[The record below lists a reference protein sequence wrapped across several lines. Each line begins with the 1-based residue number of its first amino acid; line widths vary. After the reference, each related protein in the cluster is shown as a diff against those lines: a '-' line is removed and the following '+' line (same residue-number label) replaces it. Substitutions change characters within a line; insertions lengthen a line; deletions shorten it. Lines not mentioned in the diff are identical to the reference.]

1 MHGFVS
7 YRFLR
12 KHGRYVAT
20 EPCMCSV
27 ATSSVQHGN
36 SIVASFRA
44 AECEIPTELQAQK
57 GLKVKNPQGPKKR
70 PKGPRHRGPAKSL
83 KDRRFPGNSAPK
95 VHELLDDLKI
105 SGSSGP
111 GPIWDFEKFISRYSG
126 SQSQGQCD
134 ILAQTTLKNQRQ
146 ELLKEPRVIWSRRS
160 EPITRPRDLKDSKFK
175 RPREEG

>member
-1 MHGFVS
+1 MDHVQ
-7 YRFLR
+7 
-12 KHGRYVAT
+12 
-20 EPCMCSV
+20 
-27 ATSSVQHGN
+27 ATSDPGQPSMKKWYDHRKTKRKQ
-36 SIVASFRA
+36 RA
-44 AECEIPTELQAQK
+44 AREFDSGQLPS
-57 GLKVKNPQGPKKR
+57 GRMRNPNR

-83 KDRRFPGNSAPK
+83 KDQRFPGNSAPK
-95 VHELLDDLKI
+95 VHELFDDLKI
-105 SGSSGP
+105 SGSSSP
-111 GPIWDFEKFISRYSG
+111 GPIRDFGKFISRYSG